1 MKNAILAIRNAEIL
15 TICKRL
21 MADLDVAFSV
31 VSDATELKL
40 SLKRRS
46 PDFIISEEYV
56 ESEPIFDLIPQW
68 PKICWIVLMNLLETW
83 GGARF
88 LAALAPRV
96 AVLTAR
102 PAIYDILDAVHAAL
116 EEDDVWFGQMKNE
129 FARSWTKSLEAFPGT
144 FGLNVTD
151 ENHRFAQAS
160 WLKMH
165 FDPEFPAPCQAVS
178 NLAVLCRI
186 VRMKQSGIL
195 EFRRENGFLR
205 ILWYQGQ
212 ASGIETDIRQ
222 LDFPWFAAGWKP
234 SGNQDGKEGDD
245 PKDPATE
252 LKCRRDWI
260 AASLEEAVM
269 WQRGDVTW
277 KQALT
282 LKNEAMIPQNAW
294 NALANR
300 FVFRVPSRELLDTIR
315 ALLPF
320 SFKLNTSIDDVCSL
334 FSYTETKAVVER
346 LQKSDTLEELLVY
359 LPQGYP
365 IHQTIYLLLA
375 QSCLDID

>member
-1 MKNAILAIRNAEIL
+1 MKSAILAIRNAEIL

-21 MADLDVAFSV
+21 MADLHVSFSV
-31 VSDATELKL
+31 VSDATELRL

-88 LAALAPRV
+88 LATLAPRV
-96 AVLTAR
+96 AVLTAK

-116 EEDDVWFGQMKNE
+116 EEDDVWFGQMNNE
-129 FARSWTKSLEAFPGT
+129 FARSWTKSL
-144 FGLNVTD
+144 
-151 ENHRFAQAS
+151 
-160 WLKMH
+160 
-165 FDPEFPAPCQAVS
+165 APCQAVS

-212 ASGIETDIRQ
+212 ASGIETDIAQ
-222 LDFPWFAAGWKP
+222 LDFPWFAEGWKKD
-234 SGNQDGKEGDD
+234 GNQDAKEGADKSD
-245 PKDPATE
+245 PERE
-252 LKCRRDWI
+252 LACRRDWI

-282 LKNEAMIPQNAW
+282 LKNDAMIPQDAW
-294 NALANR
+294 NALANK
-300 FVFRVPSRELLDTIR
+300 FVFRIPSRELLDTIR

-346 LQKSDTLEELLVY
+346 LQKSDTLAELLVY

-365 IHQTIYLLLA
+365 IHHTIYLLLA
-375 QSCLDID
+375 QCCLDID